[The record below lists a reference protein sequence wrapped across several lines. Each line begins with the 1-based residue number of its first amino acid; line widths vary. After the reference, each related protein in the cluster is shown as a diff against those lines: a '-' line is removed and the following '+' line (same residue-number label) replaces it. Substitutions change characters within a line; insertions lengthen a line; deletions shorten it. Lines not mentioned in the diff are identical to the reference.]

1 MKPLILRATIALGAL
16 TVAGLLTYAQIRPHP
31 QDEPTPKLKQSQVD
45 AILKEDHKKSL
56 EDAAALMK
64 LSEELRME
72 LEKNDKNIL
81 SLAAIKKTEEIE
93 KLAKRIRGRMKR
105 F

>member
-1 MKPLILRATIALGAL
+1 MKPLILRATIALG
-16 TVAGLLTYAQIRPHP
+16 VVPVSGLLLFAQFRPRAEE
-31 QDEPTPKLKQSQVD
+31 QAPKLKQSQID
-45 AILKEDHKKSL
+45 AILKDDHKKSL
-56 EDAAALMK
+56 EDAGELMR

-72 LEKNDKNIL
+72 LEKNDKNVL

>member
-16 TVAGLLTYAQIRPHP
+16 PIAGLLTYAQLRP
-31 QDEPTPKLKQSQVD
+31 QEEQAPKLKQSQVD

-56 EDAAALMK
+56 EDAATLMK

-72 LEKNDKNIL
+72 LEKNDKNVL

>member
-1 MKPLILRATIALGAL
+1 MKPLILRATIALGVL
-16 TVAGLLTYAQIRPHP
+16 PVAGLLMYAQLRPHE
-31 QDEPTPKLKQSQVD
+31 EPVPKLKQSQIE
-45 AILKEDHKKSL
+45 AILKDDHKKSL
-56 EDAAALMK
+56 EEAGQLMK
-64 LSEELRME
+64 LAEELRME
-72 LEKNDKNIL
+72 LEKNDKNVL

>member
-1 MKPLILRATIALGAL
+1 MKSLILRVTIALGAL
-16 TVAGLLTYAQIRPHP
+16 PVAGLLTYAQLRPHE
-31 QDEPTPKLKQSQVD
+31 EPVPKLKQSQVD
-45 AILKEDHKKSL
+45 AILKDDHKKSL
-56 EDAAALMK
+56 EDAAELMR

-72 LEKNDKNIL
+72 LEKNDKNVL
-81 SLAAIKKTEEIE
+81 SLAAIKKTEEVE

>member
-1 MKPLILRATIALGAL
+1 MKPLILRATIALGVL
-16 TVAGLLTYAQIRPHP
+16 PVAGLLLYAQLRPP
-31 QDEPTPKLKQSQVD
+31 DEPAPKLKQSQVD

-56 EDAAALMK
+56 EDAGELMR

-72 LEKNDKNIL
+72 LEKNDKNVL

>member
-1 MKPLILRATIALGAL
+1 MIALGAL
-16 TVAGLLTYAQIRPHP
+16 PVAGLLTYAQLRN
-31 QDEPTPKLKQSQVD
+31 QDEPGPKLKQSQIE
-45 AILKEDHKKSL
+45 AILKDDHKKSL
-56 EDAAALMK
+56 EDAGELMR

-72 LEKNDKNIL
+72 LEKNDKNVL
-81 SLAAIKKTEEIE
+81 SLAAVKKTEEIE